1 MKSSGKVKQ
10 GAREEALGG
19 NTLFQD
25 GGPASWSAFKLIQR
39 RPKGT
44 VRMVG
49 REQGLTGMTR
59 KQRWD
64 IRLQQQ
70 NHRVQKSC
78 YKKHWGYTSSK
89 GVPYR
94 SQVRNTDHVRGNI
107 THPCHGYTAKHSFG
121 DNCNRKIETFTPLAL
136 QASPSQTACPLS
148 CIESQLLKQWFWV
161 HTWLRKAQIR
171 LKYQPLRSAVRKRLL
186 VQTYFGPLWYVLCGI
201 TPDCVIPFL

>member
-1 MKSSGKVKQ
+1 MRSHVEKSSKEH
-10 GAREEALGG
+10 EEGLGG

-25 GGPASWSAFKLIQR
+25 GGPASWSAFMLMQW

-70 NHRVQKSC
+70 NHRMQKSS
-78 YKKHWGYTSSK
+78 YNKHWGYTSSK
-89 GVPYR
+89 AVPYR

-107 THPCHGYTAKHSFG
+107 THPCYGYTPKRSFG
-121 DNCNRKIETFTPLAL
+121 DNCNRKIETFTPPAL
-136 QASPSQTACPLS
+136 QASPSHTACPLS
-148 CIESQLLKQWFWV
+148 CIERQLLKQWSWFWV
-161 HTWLRKAQIR
+161 HTWLTKAQVR

-186 VQTYFGPLWYVLCGI
+186 VQPYFGPLWYVFCGI
-201 TPDCVIPFL
+201 MPD